1 MEQRLRPVDMEQ
13 EQRPRPADM
22 EQRPQ
27 PADTE
32 QRPQP
37 VDTEQLP
44 QRRRLVDTANRAVQN
59 LTGTG
64 DTVKKILIAVDDTK
78 GTKNAFTMYTKACSC
93 IRPESI
99 ILVYVEKLE
108 GRSLMDDQL
117 LSVSEMRTLKEVLE
131 GTEYQEALDMKAN
144 AVVSYYKKALE
155 DAGLSGIKT
164 VIRKGH
170 PAEEILETA
179 KEEKVDM
186 IVIGSRSRQTT
197 HLFMGSVS
205 REVANVSEVPVL
217 LVK

>member
-1 MEQRLRPVDMEQ
+1 M
-13 EQRPRPADM
+13 
-22 EQRPQ
+22 
-27 PADTE
+27 
-32 QRPQP
+32 
-37 VDTEQLP
+37 
-44 QRRRLVDTANRAVQN
+44 
-59 LTGTG
+59 
-64 DTVKKILIAVDDTK
+64 KKILIAVDDTK
-78 GTKNAFTMYTKACSC
+78 GTKNAFTTYTRACSC

-99 ILVYVEKLE
+99 VLVYVEKLE
-108 GRSLMDDQL
+108 GRSLMDEQL
-117 LSVSEMRTLKEVLE
+117 LSVSEMQTLKEVLE
-131 GTEYQEALDMKAN
+131 GTEYQDALDKKAN

-155 DAGLSGIKT
+155 EAGLAGVRT

-205 REVANVSEVPVL
+205 REVANFSEVPVL